1 MAKFS
6 TEALRTV
13 ALVGHG
19 ASGKT
24 TLTEALL
31 HKAGMIQATGT
42 VERGSTVCDF
52 DPLEKQFQHSLRA
65 GVVHLDHAGTRTH
78 LIDTPGYPD
87 FIGQAIGA
95 LAAVETAAI
104 VVNAQSGIEMV
115 ARRMMKL
122 GAKRRVCRMI
132 IVNKIDA
139 ENVDLPRLVERC
151 RRRSAR
157 PACRSTCPPRAARA

>member
-31 HKAGMIQATGT
+31 KTAGMIQTIGT
-42 VERGSTVCDF
+42 VERGSTVSDF
-52 DPLEKQFQHSLRA
+52 DPLEKQYLHSLRSS
-65 GVVHLDHAGTRTH
+65 VVHLDHANARIH
-78 LIDTPGYPD
+78 LVDTPGYPD

-95 LAAVETAAI
+95 LDAVETAAV
-104 VVNAQSGIEMV
+104 VVNAQTDVEMI
-115 ARRMMKL
+115 ANRMM
-122 GAKRRVCRMI
+122 A
-132 IVNKIDA
+132 
-139 ENVDLPRLVERC
+139 
-151 RRRSAR
+151 
-157 PACRSTCPPRAARA
+157 

>member
-1 MAKFS
+1 MPKFS

-31 HKAGMIQATGT
+31 KAAGMIQAAGS

-52 DPLEKQFQHSLRA
+52 DPIEKQYLHSLRSA
-65 GVVHLDHAGTRTH
+65 IVHLDYANTRTH

-95 LAAVETAAI
+95 LDAVETAAVAI
-104 VVNAQSGIEMV
+104 NAQTGVEMI
-115 ARRMMKL
+115 ANRMMNWA
-122 GAKRRVCRMI
+122 AKRKLCRI
-132 IVNKIDA
+132 LIVNKIDA
-139 ENVDLPRLVERC
+139 ENVNLPQVL
-151 RRRSAR
+151 ANL
-157 PACRSTCPPRAARA
+157 

>member
-1 MAKFS
+1 MPKFS

-31 HKAGMIQATGT
+31 KTAGMIQAVGS

-52 DPLEKQFQHSLRA
+52 DPIEKQYLHSLRSA
-65 GVVHLDHAGTRTH
+65 IVHLDYANTRTH

-87 FIGQAIGA
+87 FIGQAIG
-95 LAAVETAAI
+95 
-104 VVNAQSGIEMV
+104 G
-115 ARRMMKL
+115 ARR
-122 GAKRRVCRMI
+122 GRDRRGGDQRP
-132 IVNKIDA
+132 D
-139 ENVDLPRLVERC
+139 
-151 RRRSAR
+151 RRRDDRQPDDELGDEA
-157 PACRSTCPPRAARA
+157 